1 MKKLTIAVGLLLG
14 SITANA
20 QTEYVELSQN
30 PFVLEKEKHFI
41 GSKLFNKSFMMLYNG
56 DASYDDLEVLSING
70 NKKVHYVVY
79 SGRYPINVVVICSDE
94 EGSKREI
101 CVGGECNEYD
111 THTTRYEFTL
121 KEKTKFTFSNTL

>member
-20 QTEYVELSQN
+20 QTEYVELS
-30 PFVLEKEKHFI
+30 
-41 GSKLFNKSFMMLYNG
+41 GSKLFNKSFMTLYSG
-56 DASYDDLEVLSING
+56 DTNSDDLEVLSIKG

-79 SGRYPINVVVICSDE
+79 SGGYPIDVVIICSDK

-111 THTTRYEFTL
+111 TYTTQYEFTL
-121 KEKTKFTFSNTL
+121 KEKTKFTFTNTL

>member
-20 QTEYVELSQN
+20 QTEYVELS
-30 PFVLEKEKHFI
+30 
-41 GSKLFNKSFMMLYNG
+41 GSKLFNKSFMALYN
-56 DASYDDLEVLSING
+56 DDIEYDDLEVLSIRG
-70 NKKVHYVVY
+70 DKEVHYVIY
-79 SGRYPINVVVICSDE
+79 SGGYPIDVVIVCSDK

-111 THTTRYEFTL
+111 SFATKYEFTI
-121 KEKTKFTFSNTL
+121 KERTKFTFSNIL